1 MVFYE
6 GTSFFAIDNS
16 FDPILIH
23 STSEVLF
30 MKSKILPTLK
40 EYAILTFA
48 GLLMA
53 VGIYVFKFPNH
64 FSFGGVSGISII
76 LSRLFPLSQATFNLI
91 LNFGLMIV
99 GIAVLGG
106 SFGAKTAFV
115 TVVVSLSTS
124 AMEILFPMSEPLTDE
139 PLLELVFAVA
149 LPAIAS
155 AILFN
160 RDASSGGT
168 DIIAMIVKKHTSF
181 NIGTALML
189 ADVVVAISAFFLF
202 GPVTGLYSVCGL
214 TAKCLVIDSVIE
226 RINLCKVFT
235 IICTD
240 PEPICKFIT
249 DELVRSATVHRAT
262 GAYTHEDRFVII
274 SIISRSQAV
283 ELRNYIR
290 RTDPKA
296 FFSISNSS
304 EIIGKGFASH
314 I

>member
-1 MVFYE
+1 
-6 GTSFFAIDNS
+6 
-16 FDPILIH
+16 LI
-23 STSEVLF
+23 
-30 MKSKILPTLK
+30 KSKILPTLK

-91 LNFGLMIV
+91 LNFALMLL
-99 GIAVLGG
+99 GIIVLGG

-115 TVVVSLSTS
+115 TAVVSLSTS
-124 AMEILFPMSEPLTDE
+124 AAEILFPMSAPLTDE

-189 ADVVVAISAFFLF
+189 ADVVVAVSAFFLF
-202 GPVTGLYSVCGL
+202 GPATGLYSVCGL

-240 PEPICKFIT
+240 PEAICTFIT
-249 DELVRSATVHRAT
+249 GELNRSATVQRAT
-262 GAYTHEDRFVII
+262 GAYSHEDKFVII
-274 SIISRSQAV
+274 SILSRSQAV

-290 RTDPKA
+290 KNDPKA

-304 EIIGKGFASH
+304 EIIGKGFSDH

>member
-1 MVFYE
+1 MF
-6 GTSFFAIDNS
+6 
-16 FDPILIH
+16 
-23 STSEVLF
+23 
-30 MKSKILPTLK
+30 KSKILPTIR

-53 VGIYVFKFPNH
+53 VGIYVFKFPNN

-91 LNFGLMIV
+91 LNLALMFA
-99 GIAVLGG
+99 GIIILGG
-106 SFGAKTAFV
+106 SFGAKTAYV
-115 TVVVSLSTS
+115 TMVVSLSTS
-124 AMEILFPMSEPLTDE
+124 AMELLFPMTESLSGE
-139 PLLELVFAVA
+139 PLLDLVFAVA

-189 ADVVVAISAFFLF
+189 ADVIVAVSAFFLF
-202 GPVTGLYSVCGL
+202 GPATGLYSVCGL

-249 DELVRSATVHRAT
+249 DDLTRSATVHRAT
-262 GAYTHEDRFVII
+262 GAYTHEEKFVII
-274 SIISRSQAV
+274 SILSRTQAV
-283 ELRNYIR
+283 ALRNFIR
-290 RTDPKA
+290 KTDPKA

-304 EIIGKGFASH
+304 EIIGKGFANH

>member
-1 MVFYE
+1 MR
-6 GTSFFAIDNS
+6 FA
-16 FDPILIH
+16 LI
-23 STSEVLF
+23 
-30 MKSKILPTLK
+30 KSKILPTLK

-91 LNFGLMIV
+91 LNFALMLL
-99 GIAVLGG
+99 GIIVLGG

-115 TVVVSLSTS
+115 TAVVSLSTS
-124 AMEILFPMSEPLTDE
+124 AAEILFPMSAPLTDE

-189 ADVVVAISAFFLF
+189 ADVVVAVSAFFLF
-202 GPVTGLYSVCGL
+202 GPATGLYSVCGL

-240 PEPICKFIT
+240 PEAICTFIT
-249 DELVRSATVHRAT
+249 GELNRSATVQRAT
-262 GAYTHEDRFVII
+262 GAYSHEDKFVII
-274 SIISRSQAV
+274 SILSRSQAV

-290 RTDPKA
+290 KNDPKA

-304 EIIGKGFASH
+304 EIIGKGFSDH

>member
-1 MVFYE
+1 
-6 GTSFFAIDNS
+6 
-16 FDPILIH
+16 
-23 STSEVLF
+23 
-30 MKSKILPTLK
+30 MKSKILLILK

-76 LSRLFPLSQATFNLI
+76 LSRLFPLSQATFNMI
-91 LNFGLMIV
+91 LNFGLMLV

-115 TVVVSLSTS
+115 TMVVSLSTS
-124 AMEILFPMSEPLTDE
+124 AMEILFPMSAPLTSE

-189 ADVVVAISAFFLF
+189 ADVVVAVSAFFLF
-202 GPVTGLYSVCGL
+202 GPATGLYSVCGL

-249 DELVRSATVHRAT
+249 DELIRSATVHRAT
-262 GAYTHEDRFVII
+262 GAYTREDKFVII
-274 SIISRSQAV
+274 SILSRSQAV

-290 RTDPKA
+290 KNDPKA

-304 EIIGKGFASH
+304 EIIGKGFSDH

>member
-1 MVFYE
+1 M
-6 GTSFFAIDNS
+6 I
-16 FDPILIH
+16 
-23 STSEVLF
+23 
-30 MKSKILPTLK
+30 KSKILPTLK

-91 LNFGLMIV
+91 LNFALMLL
-99 GIAVLGG
+99 GIIVLGG

-115 TVVVSLSTS
+115 TAVVSLSTS
-124 AMEILFPMSEPLTDE
+124 AAEILFPMSAPLTDE

-189 ADVVVAISAFFLF
+189 ADVVVAVSAFFLF
-202 GPVTGLYSVCGL
+202 GPATGLYSVCGL

-240 PEPICKFIT
+240 PEAICTFIT
-249 DELVRSATVHRAT
+249 GELNRSATVQRAT
-262 GAYTHEDRFVII
+262 GAYSHEDKFVII
-274 SIISRSQAV
+274 SILSRSQAV

-290 RTDPKA
+290 KNDPKA

-304 EIIGKGFASH
+304 EIIGKGFSDH

>member
-1 MVFYE
+1 VR
-6 GTSFFAIDNS
+6 FA
-16 FDPILIH
+16 LI
-23 STSEVLF
+23 
-30 MKSKILPTLK
+30 KSKILPTLK

-91 LNFGLMIV
+91 LNFALMLL
-99 GIAVLGG
+99 GIIVLGG

-115 TVVVSLSTS
+115 TAVVSLSTS
-124 AMEILFPMSEPLTDE
+124 AAEILFPMSAPLTDE

-189 ADVVVAISAFFLF
+189 ADVVVAVSAFFLF
-202 GPVTGLYSVCGL
+202 GPATGLYSVCGL

-240 PEPICKFIT
+240 PEAICTFIT
-249 DELVRSATVHRAT
+249 GELNRSATVQRAT
-262 GAYTHEDRFVII
+262 GAYSHEDKFVII
-274 SIISRSQAV
+274 SILSRSQAV

-290 RTDPKA
+290 KNDPKA

-304 EIIGKGFASH
+304 EIIGKGFSDH

>member
-1 MVFYE
+1 M
-6 GTSFFAIDNS
+6 I
-16 FDPILIH
+16 
-23 STSEVLF
+23 
-30 MKSKILPTLK
+30 KSKILPTVK

-53 VGIYVFKFPNH
+53 VGIYVFKFPNN

-91 LNFGLMIV
+91 LNFALMIL
-99 GIAVLGG
+99 GIIVLGG
-106 SFGAKTAFV
+106 SFGTKTAFV

-124 AMEILFPMSEPLTDE
+124 AMEMFYPMTAPLTNE

-189 ADVVVAISAFFLF
+189 ADVVVAVSAFFLF
-202 GPVTGLYSVCGL
+202 GPATGLYSVCGL

-235 IICTD
+235 IICSD
-240 PEPICKFIT
+240 PEAICKFIT
-249 DELVRSATVHRAT
+249 DDLNRSATVQRAT
-262 GAYTHEDRFVII
+262 GAYTHEDKFVVI
-274 SIISRSQAV
+274 SILSRPQAV

-290 RTDPKA
+290 KTDPKA

-304 EIIGKGFASH
+304 EIIGKGFSDH